1 VAARRAKRTTGRAG
15 RPRGPSALA
24 RQRTEERLLG
34 GALRA
39 VALHGL
45 RKLGMSDVSAYSGV
59 SKGTVYRYFPNTD
72 SLLAALGRRE
82 AGRFERQVWEALERA
97 PRDESRLALA
107 LDFVVQLGREHPLIQ
122 RLPESDP
129 GIVLASL
136 RERFPEIRA
145 AFQRLLGPLLAETEL
160 VRSGEV
166 PAGRLAA
173 WTARM
178 LVSLFLFPD
187 PDPAETAADLRAV
200 YRLLGGAGRAGG
212 DGPAGRRARSRR
224 KRRTR

>member
-1 VAARRAKRTTGRAG
+1 
-15 RPRGPSALA
+15 
-24 RQRTEERLLG
+24 
-34 GALRA
+34 

-59 SKGTVYRYFPNTD
+59 SKGTVYRYFPNSD
-72 SLLAALGRRE
+72 ALLAALGRRE
-82 AGRFERQVWEALERA
+82 AERFERQVWEALERA
-97 PRDESRLALA
+97 PRDEARLALA
-107 LDFVVQLGREHPLIQ
+107 LDFLARLGREHPLIQ

-145 AFQRLLGPLLAETEL
+145 AFVRLLGPLLAETEL
-160 VRSGEV
+160 VRGGEV
-166 PAGRLAA
+166 RADRLAG

-187 PDPAETAADLRAV
+187 PDPAETAEDLRAF
-200 YRLLGGAGRAGG
+200 YRLLGGA
-212 DGPAGRRARSRR
+212 PGRRAP
-224 KRRTR
+224 